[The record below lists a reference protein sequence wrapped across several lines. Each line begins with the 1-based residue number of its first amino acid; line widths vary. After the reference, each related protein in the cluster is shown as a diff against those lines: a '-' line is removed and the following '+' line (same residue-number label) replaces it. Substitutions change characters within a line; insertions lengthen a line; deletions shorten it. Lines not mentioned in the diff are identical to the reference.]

1 MTTRAWDITTPADTD
16 FIGEGDD
23 ALRNLKVDIKERIEI
38 DHWFDN
44 VTDPNQGNCD
54 GYHKKVTLLAQ
65 ETAPANVVGAGLVY
79 TKVVDGVV
87 ELFYKDDAG
96 TENQLTE
103 NGVIKLNTLQN
114 DINGNWKNITNLGT
128 VQGNTVQGNTVQG
141 NVVNAGELQIGNS
154 AISTWRDYLFLQHW
168 NPNSSSGISLN
179 FNFTLRGFSQLM
191 FWISDPGSS
200 NIIELY
206 FHGTSIK
213 IGSSS
218 YYEGANFIT
227 FLLPGNYTIK
237 VRLGTKKI
245 VSAKLL
251 ASFGNNHLANNQIVW
266 TF

>member
-154 AISTWRDYLFLQHW
+154 AISTWRDYTFLW
-168 NPNSSSGISLN
+168 YRNPNSYKSGVKN
-179 FNFTLRGFSQLM
+179 DFYFNFTLRGFSQLR
-191 FWISDPGSS
+191 FEISKRDTGDTDHV
-200 NIIELY
+200 EFY

-213 IGSSS
+213 IGSVL
-218 YYEGANFIT
+218 GTTFFTT
-227 FLLPGNYTIK
+227 FLLPSNYTIK
-237 VRLGTKKI
+237 
-245 VSAKLL
+245 
-251 ASFGNNHLANNQIVW
+251 ASL
-266 TF
+266 

>member
-114 DINGNWKNITNLGT
+114 DINGNGKNITNLG
-128 VQGNTVQGNTVQG
+128 
-141 NVVNAGELQIGNS
+141 VVNAGELQIGNS
-154 AISTWRDYLFLQHW
+154 AISTLRDYTFLWHQ
-168 NPNSSSGISLN
+168 NPLNNSTIFYSG
-179 FNFTLRGFSQLM
+179 FTLRGFSQLM
-191 FWISDPGSS
+191 FETDNPNPVDI
-200 NIIELY
+200 Y
-206 FHGTSIK
+206 FYRTTIT
-213 IGSSS
+213 IGSFNSS
-218 YYEGANFIT
+218 SVPYVT
-227 FLLPGNYTIK
+227 FLLPGDYVI
-237 VRLGTKKI
+237 GTHLNSKKT

-251 ASFGNNHLANNQIVW
+251 ASFGNNHLANHQIAW

>member
-23 ALRNLKVDIKERIEI
+23 ALRDLKVDIKERIEI
-38 DHWFDN
+38 DHWFNN

-114 DINGNWKNITNLGT
+114 NINGNGKNITNLG
-128 VQGNTVQGNTVQG
+128 
-141 NVVNAGELQIGNS
+141 VVNAGELRIGNG
-154 AISTWRDYLFLQHW
+154 AISTLRDYTFLWYQ
-168 NPNSSSGISLN
+168 NPSSNPSWFS

-191 FWISDPGSS
+191 VEVIWTDYES
-200 NIIELY
+200 IIEIY

-213 IGSSS
+213 IGSFNSS
-218 YYEGANFIT
+218 SSPYVA
-227 FLLPGNYTIK
+227 FLLPGDYTIK
-237 VRLGTKKI
+237 VRLGGGNI

>member
-23 ALRNLKVDIKERIEI
+23 ALRDLKVDIKERIEI
-38 DHWFDN
+38 DHWFNN

-114 DINGNWKNITNLGT
+114 NINGNGKNITNLG
-128 VQGNTVQGNTVQG
+128 
-141 NVVNAGELQIGNS
+141 VVNAGELRIGNGTLP
-154 AISTWRDYLFLQHW
+154 TWRDYLFLQYK
-168 NPNSSSGISLN
+168 NNSGVKNDFS

-191 FWISDPGSS
+191 FWISDSS
-200 NIIELY
+200 DIIELY
-206 FHGTSIK
+206 FYGTLLNLRI
-213 IGSSS
+213 SS
-218 YYEGANFIT
+218 YQSAYVT

-237 VRLGTKKI
+237 ASLSGRNSFQARL
-245 VSAKLL
+245 LM
-251 ASFGNNHLANNQIVW
+251 SFGNNHLANNQIVW

>member
-114 DINGNWKNITNLGT
+114 NINGNGKNITNLGT
-128 VQGNTVQGNTVQG
+128 VQGN
-141 NVVNAGELQIGNS
+141 VVNAGELRIGNGTK
-154 AISTWRDYLFLQHW
+154 STLRDYTFLWHQ
-168 NPNSSSGISLN
+168 NMSGVKN
-179 FNFTLRGFSQLM
+179 DFYFNFTLRGISQLM
-191 FWISDPGSS
+191 F
-200 NIIELY
+200 ELSKRGTDWDSMEIY
-206 FHGTSIK
+206 FYGTSIK
-213 IGSSS
+213 IELASHPSIIS
-218 YYEGANFIT
+218 YFT
-227 FLLPGNYTIK
+227 TLFFPGNYTIK
-237 VRLGTKKI
+237 ASLNGKGSVY
-245 VSAKLL
+245 AKLL
-251 ASFGNNHLANNQIVW
+251 MSFGNNHLANNQIVW

>member
-114 DINGNWKNITNLGT
+114 NINGKWENITNLGT
-128 VQGNTVQGNTVQG
+128 VQGNVVQG
-141 NVVNAGELQIGNS
+141 NVVNAGELQIGNGT
-154 AISTWRDYLFLQHW
+154 ISTWRDYLFLQYQ
-168 NPNSSSGISLN
+168 NPNWGSSSSFDIFY
-179 FNFTLRGFSQLM
+179 FNFTLRGLSYIEI
-191 FWISDPGSS
+191 WTTGHPSEYV
-200 NIIELY
+200 ELY
-206 FHGTSIK
+206 VHGNRVSWPI
-213 IGSSS
+213 
-218 YYEGANFIT
+218 
-227 FLLPGNYTIK
+227 LLPGNYTIK
-237 VRLGTKKI
+237 ANLRRWFTSPPPKSHDCPGGI
-245 VSAKLL
+245 VYAKLL
-251 ASFGNNHLANNQIVW
+251 MSFGNNHLANNQIVW

>member
-1 MTTRAWDITTPADTD
+1 MTTRVWDITTPADTD

-54 GYHKKVTLLAQ
+54 GYHKKVTLLAR

-114 DINGNWKNITNLGT
+114 DINGNGKNITNLG
-128 VQGNTVQGNTVQG
+128 VVNAGVVNAG
-141 NVVNAGELQIGNS
+141 VVNAGELQILQIGNS
-154 AISTWRDYLFLQHW
+154 TISTLRNYLFLQYQ
-168 NPNSSSGISLN
+168 NPNSGSGSLDIFY
-179 FNFTLRGFSQLM
+179 FNFTLRGLSYIDI
-191 FWISDPGSS
+191 WTTGYSEEYV
-200 NIIELY
+200 ELY
-206 FHGTSIK
+206 VHGTSNRVSWPI
-213 IGSSS
+213 
-218 YYEGANFIT
+218 
-227 FLLPGNYTIK
+227 LLPGNYTIK
-237 VRLGTKKI
+237 ANLSRRTPTKSGGI
-245 VSAKLL
+245 VYAKLL
-251 ASFGNNHLANNQIVW
+251 MSFGNNHLANNQIVW